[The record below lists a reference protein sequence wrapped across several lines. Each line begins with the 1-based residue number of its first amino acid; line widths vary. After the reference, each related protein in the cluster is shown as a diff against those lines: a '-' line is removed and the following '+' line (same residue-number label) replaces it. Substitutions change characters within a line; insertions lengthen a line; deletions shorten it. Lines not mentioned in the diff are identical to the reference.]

1 MFIQVFVKKMNK
13 NILSGDRISSLI
25 AVRSPK
31 KKCLKFNRKYDKI
44 EGKF

>member
-1 MFIQVFVKKMNK
+1 MKKLDK
-13 NILSGDRISSLI
+13 NILPDERISSLI

-31 KKCLKFNRKYDKI
+31 KKCLKFNRKYAKI